1 MEQIVLEI
9 ELFISIQDFSAFTP
23 LYLFNFIKFKYS
35 KQHLKTF
42 TWETDLK
49 IIFMF
54 YEFKF
59 KRQYK
64 KYTFNATVFT
74 HNLLH
79 TGTTI
84 VLNECCLRLF
94 LFSLFEYST

>member
-1 MEQIVLEI
+1 
-9 ELFISIQDFSAFTP
+9 
-23 LYLFNFIKFKYS
+23 
-35 KQHLKTF
+35 
-42 TWETDLK
+42 
-49 IIFMF
+49 MF